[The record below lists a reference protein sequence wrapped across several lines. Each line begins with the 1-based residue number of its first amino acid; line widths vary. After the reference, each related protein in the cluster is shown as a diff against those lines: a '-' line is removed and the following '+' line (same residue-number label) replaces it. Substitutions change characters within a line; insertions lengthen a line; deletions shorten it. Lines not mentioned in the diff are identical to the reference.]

1 MSKRTYQYIVR
12 IETNYPSKEEMDELI
27 DIRLTTFELCVK
39 APNKFFAKFV
49 AYKLMTDFVHNCKSV
64 DSSARIVSMRMIF
77 KNGNSRRLR
86 V

>member
-12 IETNYPSKEEMDELI
+12 IETNYPRKEEMDECI
-27 DIRLTTFELCVK
+27 DIRMTTFEVCIK
-39 APNKFFAKFV
+39 APDKFVAKFV
-49 AYKLMTDFVHNCKSV
+49 AYKLMTDLVHNCKSV
-64 DSSARIVSMRMIF
+64 DSSAKIVSMRMIF